1 MKRRTG
7 TFYGVKGSLGTSHT
21 GVERLRRYLAVG
33 LISVSVLF
41 SFYRGYQKQRTAKL
55 AASVQTDA
63 AGELSCSEVH
73 RISTWSEERYGGKRG
88 TNLHGA
94 QFPKDVAKEIA
105 KRLDPSRL
113 LLLQTEVDDFAKGAV
128 APWSRFLQ
136 HRDCSYFD
144 GWVFEQRQRL
154 RESFHAKLPGILAK
168 LSTPESKR
176 DATSDD
182 WELPKESYRGF
193 AKDEAEL
200 NRRLEAYAT
209 QLNDTASIPLIA
221 AYGNDRRR
229 LVATVMEQGLFSE
242 NFQTRLLFAKGIL
255 AALDP
260 YSTYFSSDE
269 FDEFYSDLAGGVSGI
284 GVRVR
289 RVPRGYLVE
298 GTIPDSPAAESG
310 KVSEGDLIVALDGK
324 RLVSVSDKEA
334 KRLFKGAPNSI
345 VRLTVEK
352 PKSGATQVFSL
363 VRRHFDFQEARVS
376 SRVIVPEGE
385 KGAVGV
391 IQVPSFYGRGGFSD
405 PDEHSSAED
414 FEAALHDILQ
424 GNQRVS
430 GIVVDL
436 RGNPGGY
443 LEEAVSMAGNF
454 LADAPVVAV
463 VGQDNQRILRD
474 DKTEITYG
482 GPLVVLV
489 DNDSA
494 SASEV
499 LAGALKDHQ
508 RAVLVGTPHTYG
520 KGSVQKLFHLG
531 DEFLGA
537 QWAGL
542 PSSGVVKL
550 TTSVFYSPLGHTPA
564 NGGVLTHIALAKSEA
579 AQNSNGR
586 IQDLAPFVDE
596 PQLARIG
603 EKRNLLES
611 HVQELRMAF
620 SPGEEAKKLEGEGRA
635 KGAELDGAVDIA
647 AELAAIEIR
656 EASAAR
662 SAVSR
667 KP

>member
-1 MKRRTG
+1 
-7 TFYGVKGSLGTSHT
+7 
-21 GVERLRRYLAVG
+21 LRRYLALG

-41 SFYRGYQKQRTAKL
+41 SFYRGYQKHLAAKL
-55 AASVQTDA
+55 AAGVRTEA

-88 TNLHGA
+88 TSLHGKN
-94 QFPKDVAKEIA
+94 FSKEVAKEIA

-113 LLLQTEVDDFAKGAV
+113 LLLQTEVDDFAKGA
-128 APWSRFLQ
+128 ANSWGRFLQ

-144 GWVFEQRQRL
+144 GWVYEQRERL
-154 RESFHAKLPGILAK
+154 RENFKAKMPAILAG
-168 LSTPESKR
+168 LSTPGKN
-176 DATSDD
+176 AAASDD
-182 WELPKESYRGF
+182 WELPKKSYRAF

-200 NRRLEAYAT
+200 HQRLESYAA
-209 QLNDTASIPLIA
+209 QLNETASAPLVA
-221 AYGNDRRR
+221 AYGQDRRR
-229 LVATVMEQGLFSE
+229 LVATVMEQGLFPE
-242 NFQTRLLFAKGIL
+242 AFQARLLFAKGIL

-298 GTIPDSPAAESG
+298 ATIPDSPAALSG
-310 KVSEGDLIVALDGK
+310 KLSEGDLIVALDGT
-324 RLVSVSDKEA
+324 RLTSVSDKVA

-352 PKSGATQVFSL
+352 PKSGATQMFSI

-376 SRVIVPEGE
+376 SRVIVPDGE

-391 IQVPSFYGRGGFSD
+391 IQVPSFYGRGGMSD

-414 FEAALHDILQ
+414 FEAALRDILQ
-424 GNQRVS
+424 GDQSVS

-463 VGQDNQRILRD
+463 VGQDSQRILRD
-474 DKTEITYG
+474 DKTDLTYG

-564 NGGVLTHIALAKSEA
+564 NGGVETHIALAQSEP
-579 AQNSNGR
+579 AQNSAGR
-586 IQDLAPFVDE
+586 ILDLAPFVDA

-603 EKRNLLES
+603 EKRSLLEN
-611 HVQELRMAF
+611 HVKELRAAF
-620 SPGEEAKKLEGEGRA
+620 SPGEEAKKLEDGEGEKGEGEGRLRR
-635 KGAELDGAVDIA
+635 AELDEAVDIA
-647 AELAAIEIR
+647 SELAAIEIR
-656 EASAAR
+656 EAAAAR